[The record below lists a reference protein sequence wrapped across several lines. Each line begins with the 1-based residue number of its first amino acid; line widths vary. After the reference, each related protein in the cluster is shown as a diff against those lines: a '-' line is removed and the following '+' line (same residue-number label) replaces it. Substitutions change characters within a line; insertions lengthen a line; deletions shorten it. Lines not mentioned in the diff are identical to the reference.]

1 MNKILPLII
10 VIICCCSC
18 ASTQQLKS
26 NTTSFYFWKTQYE
39 LSKPEQDILQETKA
53 KKIYFRAFD
62 IKNSYSAELI
72 EPNQV
77 MLWTD
82 EPTPGIAYIPTVY
95 VDYKL
100 FLGRSELSGNDD
112 IASADEVITRVVS
125 RATAVKTY
133 SGPELSTIEIDA
145 LAKKIVSL
153 CKQIMDYKNLELK
166 EIQIDCD
173 WTERSKDGYF
183 QLLRSIKEQNINV
196 SSTLRL
202 WQYKMTKTSGIPPA
216 DYVTL
221 MCYNMGELGRVQN
234 SNSILQLDVLESYLA
249 KTEPYPLPVN
259 VAMPIFTWYITFE
272 NNEFKGIKYNLPED
286 SSTWKKDSNKII
298 FTKPHYDTK
307 NQTYFNQQTILIEEQ
322 VSNDDLQKALELIN
336 KLNINTKHETIYF
349 SLDSS
354 NILRHRSA
362 ITK

>member
-62 IKNSYSAELI
+62 IKNSYSAEWI
-72 EPNQV
+72 KPNQV
-77 MLWTD
+77 MLWTED
-82 EPTPGIAYIPTVY
+82 PTPGIAYIPTVY

-100 FLGRSELSGNDD
+100 FLANSSPPADTAIATD
-112 IASADEVITRVVS
+112 IIN
-125 RATAVKTY
+125 AVKGY
-133 SGPELSTIEIDA
+133 AIPAESHYEVKLSTIEIDA